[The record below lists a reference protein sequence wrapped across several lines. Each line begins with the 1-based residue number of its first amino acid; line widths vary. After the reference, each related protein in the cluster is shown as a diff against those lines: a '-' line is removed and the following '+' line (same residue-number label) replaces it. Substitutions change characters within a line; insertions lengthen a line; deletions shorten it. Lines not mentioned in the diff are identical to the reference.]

1 MFVSSING
9 VPTDGE
15 PDQVTIDIDD
25 CISLTYRVRF
35 NDGSVVDVTLDPN
48 TTFFTDPSQGTLVG
62 NSFCATEEECDKIF
76 TIYGRFF
83 SDCAQQGITDTV
95 IIHVP

>member
-9 VPTDGE
+9 VPTDGQ
-15 PDQVTIDIDD
+15 PDQVTINIGD
-25 CISLTYRVRF
+25 CITLGLLVRF
-35 NDGSVVDVTLDPN
+35 NDGTVVDVTGDPN
-48 TTFFTDPSQGTLVG
+48 TSFFTDPQQGTLVG

-76 TIYGRFF
+76 SVYARFE
-83 SDCAQQGITDTV
+83 SDCAQQGITDAV